1 MDKKSLIKQLIFKL
15 NENDISPEELGELI
29 TIIKNNKDS
38 ELNQY
43 LSEVWTNSI
52 TYEGIETSESLL
64 SKIHSKLTTDVSIT
78 QPGQLMERRGL
89 NRKLHV
95 VIRYAAIFIFAFGIY
110 WLSDRLLED
119 KGSNNVKITKN
130 NEITVSYGSKSRIVL
145 PDGTV
150 VNLNSGSR
158 IKYASNF
165 ESNRKVYLE
174 GEAFFNVKKDP
185 DHPFLVQTSD
195 IVIRVLGTVFNVK
208 SYPEENIIETTLVSG
223 SVQIFEKNG
232 KTQKE
237 GKKIALLEPNQ
248 KAVFFKKETR
258 FDLVD
263 NHQKE
268 IETLQTLSP
277 LIKIEKGIKT
287 ELVTAWKDNQ
297 LVFSNEK
304 FGTLVPKLE
313 RWFNIK
319 IENNYPELNNS
330 RLTGKFDQETLE
342 QALDALRII
351 TPFKYRV
358 VKNKLTIYN

>member
-1 MDKKSLIKQLIFKL
+1 M
-15 NENDISPEELGELI
+15 
-29 TIIKNNKDS
+29 
-38 ELNQY
+38 
-43 LSEVWTNSI
+43 
-52 TYEGIETSESLL
+52 
-64 SKIHSKLTTDVSIT
+64 
-78 QPGQLMERRGL
+78 
-89 NRKLHV
+89 
-95 VIRYAAIFIFAFGIY
+95 
-110 WLSDRLLED
+110 
-119 KGSNNVKITKN
+119 
-130 NEITVSYGSKSRIVL
+130 
-145 PDGTV
+145 
-150 VNLNSGSR
+150 
-158 IKYASNF
+158 
-165 ESNRKVYLE
+165 
-174 GEAFFNVKKDP
+174 
-185 DHPFLVQTSD
+185 
-195 IVIRVLGTVFNVK
+195 
-208 SYPEENIIETTLVSG
+208 
-223 SVQIFEKNG
+223 
-232 KTQKE
+232 
-237 GKKIALLEPNQ
+237 
-248 KAVFFKKETR
+248 
-258 FDLVD
+258 VD